1 MVTATNVL
9 PAVLVEH
16 LHRYRLTTAAIVQIR
31 GLCGGSTAEEAEKV
45 LDVFVSQGSLQKA
58 PLTLA
63 NNSPACYWLSQK
75 AAKQFGVADASARH
89 HSLNDRLSHWA
100 ISQFCAATQPF
111 RELLTQKEFCERFSA
126 LWRPGQPHRYYLQP
140 TQEGVSLSFLK
151 VDLGGAS
158 RWDRVVDSCYRF
170 LAKRTQRST
179 ADGGLAAPSELY
191 AQLIANH
198 RFQMSLLVASPE
210 KAGAI
215 NARLDLDAVEHGVR
229 APIVPYVVPGLMN
242 LLLSTLPD
250 RRGRSRRRRRRLRK
264 QDSRLKR

>member
-31 GLCGGSTAEEAEKV
+31 GLCGSSTAEEAEQL
-45 LDVFVSQGSLQKA
+45 LDGFVSQGSLQKA

-63 NNSPACYWLSQK
+63 TNSPPCYWLSQK
-75 AAKQFGVADASARH
+75 AVKQFGVGETSARH

-140 TQEGVSLSFLK
+140 TPGGVSLSFLK

-170 LAKRTQRST
+170 LAKRTQRPT
-179 ADGGLAAPSELY
+179 ADGGRAAPSELY
-191 AQLIANH
+191 AQLIA
-198 RFQMSLLVASPE
+198 
-210 KAGAI
+210 
-215 NARLDLDAVEHGVR
+215 
-229 APIVPYVVPGLMN
+229 
-242 LLLSTLPD
+242 T
-250 RRGRSRRRRRRLRK
+250 
-264 QDSRLKR
+264 